1 MPFDLGGSVFQLQFG
16 YQDSAHQLPGG
27 SARQSP
33 ETSSL
38 LGRVPAQAL
47 FGAGPAP
54 SYGGQPG
61 MDGGHLFQDLGMLSL
76 PREKAGRPEPP
87 STRLQHSLRLPS
99 NYRDMEEKE
108 QPAPLASQ
116 PPPAQTG
123 TMFSSLHPHPVP
135 TAMFL
140 IVQTPPFFGFMPMGD
155 VFP

>member
-16 YQDSAHQLPGG
+16 YQDSAHQLTGG

-54 SYGGQPG
+54 SYGGQSG

-108 QPAPLASQ
+108 QPAPLASPATPCTDRYHVLQ
-116 PPPAQTG
+116 P
-123 TMFSSLHPHPVP
+123 SSPSCPHSHVPHSSDSPFLWLHAH
-135 TAMFL
+135 
-140 IVQTPPFFGFMPMGD
+140 G
-155 VFP
+155 